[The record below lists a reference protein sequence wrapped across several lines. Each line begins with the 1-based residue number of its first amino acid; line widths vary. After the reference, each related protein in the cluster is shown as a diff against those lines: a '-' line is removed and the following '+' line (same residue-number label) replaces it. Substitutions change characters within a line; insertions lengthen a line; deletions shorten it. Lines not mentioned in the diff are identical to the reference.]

1 MELLDF
7 NLLIS
12 TFAGKIVLIFLLFLL
27 AWIVFRLSGR
37 LAKYILGASRITT
50 RQPAMRPER
59 RQTLMGLIAGA
70 ITFTAFA
77 VAAMLS
83 LSLFVD
89 GTTLI
94 WMVGLLSA
102 GFGFGSRAIISDFLS
117 GISFMFEDSFDVSEK
132 VELPGLAAGSVMGA
146 VEAVNLRTTTIR
158 SMSGEPFVVPN
169 GEIRVV
175 RNFSRGHFSTANVK
189 IMLAT
194 ADLGQAIPLLEA
206 LGDRHLPQRGIMLH
220 GWAGAA
226 ELIPRFLEL
235 PVPVYFSVSSADQL
249 ELIPEG
255 RLLVESD
262 ASPDNGRTPAFV
274 SDFIAENRIDA
285 KRIARNYRALFGE

>member
-1 MELLDF
+1 MIVDAHNHLHLLEGTDLHGYGIDQCVTCGTSPSDWDSVLELAQAD
-7 NLLIS
+7 
-12 TFAGKIVLIFLLFLL
+12 AAV
-27 AWIVFRLSGR
+27 V
-37 LAKYILGASRITT
+37 
-50 RQPAMRPER
+50 PAI
-59 RQTLMGLIAGA
+59 GLHPW
-70 ITFTAFA
+70 
-77 VAAMLS
+77 
-83 LSLFVD
+83 FVD
-89 GTTLI
+89 RAPPSWLDQLGEK
-94 WMVGLLSA
+94 LLSNPRA
-102 GFGFGSRAIISDFLS
+102 CVGEIGLDRTRRSPALPEQRAVLAAQLDLAADLDRPAVLHCVRAFGS
-117 GISFMFEDSFDVSEK
+117 
-132 VELPGLAAGSVMGA
+132 
-146 VEAVNLRTTTIR
+146 
-158 SMSGEPFVVPN
+158 
-169 GEIRVV
+169 
-175 RNFSRGHFSTANVK
+175 
-189 IMLAT
+189 
-194 ADLGQAIPLLEA
+194 LLEA